1 MTSTPTSILESF
13 GFLGADA
20 AFKRASRNAH
30 RIAAQ
35 TGTQLVFWRDGR
47 LVFVDP
53 DPDAFIPFPTVI
65 SPLPPL
71 VPEPPDPVQR
81 LPQSP

>member
-1 MTSTPTSILESF
+1 MTTTSMLESF

-47 LVFVDP
+47 VMFIDP
-53 DPDAFIPFPTVI
+53 DPDAFIP
-65 SPLPPL
+65 LPAVSTPNPPP
-71 VPEPPDPVQR
+71 VPGPGNSDPAEERPFQA
-81 LPQSP
+81 

>member
-1 MTSTPTSILESF
+1 MTSTSTSTSILESF
-13 GFLGADA
+13 GFLGAEA

-71 VPEPPDPVQR
+71 VPGPPDPVQR
-81 LPQSP
+81 LP

>member
-1 MTSTPTSILESF
+1 MTTTSILESF

-35 TGTQLVFWRDGR
+35 TGTQLVFWCDGR

-53 DPDAFIPFPTVI
+53 DPDVFIPFPTVI

-71 VPEPPDPVQR
+71 VPEPPDLIQR
-81 LPQSP
+81 LS

>member
-30 RIAAQ
+30 RTAAQ